1 MRISIKHL
9 FIFSYSLVII
19 AGVMQYH
26 TLSLIP
32 SIAIYLMYALIWG
45 VYALKVSDFKIPNYK
60 KNAPVQIIYL
70 LIIYYSIF
78 TFVNIGDLDKFDTL
92 NNYFRTIIMFLIIVI
107 TWFWVKKMDLFESFI
122 RNSFWIITLILLWN
136 FMSCIQEIDIVR
148 TINFFW
154 HAEDQLSRY
163 RVLFGF
169 KYNNIAAE
177 YAISAI
183 ILSLVYID
191 NNYNNLGILSY
202 KKKQLL
208 SKRSVIL
215 FADIIMVIII
225 IANNSRGTTL
235 TLILLFLIYFWMK
248 IIRKHSVKKVIKY
261 LVLFFMIIV
270 VFLFYYVTK
279 NGLTIL
285 SLFEGTTRSHLID
298 NVEIVIKNNLW
309 LTGLGQI
316 SGAYFAERHY
326 LYGMRLNYMEMYYVG
341 VFVKSGIIGSIW
353 MIYIILKLIKSIY
366 SISIKD
372 ASRFTEFIFIVF
384 GYMLVISL
392 FEEYLFSYTYITSIL
407 FTTIVLIF
415 IDMKN
420 KKQDEYSNE

>member
-1 MRISIKHL
+1 M
-9 FIFSYSLVII
+9 
-19 AGVMQYH
+19 
-26 TLSLIP
+26 
-32 SIAIYLMYALIWG
+32 
-45 VYALKVSDFKIPNYK
+45 
-60 KNAPVQIIYL
+60 
-70 LIIYYSIF
+70 
-78 TFVNIGDLDKFDTL
+78 
-92 NNYFRTIIMFLIIVI
+92 
-107 TWFWVKKMDLFESFI
+107 
-122 RNSFWIITLILLWN
+122 
-136 FMSCIQEIDIVR
+136 
-148 TINFFW
+148 
-154 HAEDQLSRY
+154 
-163 RVLFGF
+163 
-169 KYNNIAAE
+169 
-177 YAISAI
+177 
-183 ILSLVYID
+183 
-191 NNYNNLGILSY
+191 
-202 KKKQLL
+202 
-208 SKRSVIL
+208 
-215 FADIIMVIII
+215 I